1 MLIPEDLLLLLLDD
15 ESGRLRHGTYLDTA
29 VGGALLAELA
39 LAQHVEVV
47 KGSGVWARAKV
58 VPTGSGEPEDDVLA
72 EALATVRH
80 KERSAQDLV
89 GRLGRGRRA
98 QLLDRLEQRGI
109 LRREDD
115 RVLGLFPRKRWP
127 AVDSSH
133 EDDVRRQLGDAVV
146 RGATPTE
153 RTAALVALLSAMGVA
168 HQVVDR
174 EGLSGGEV
182 RKRAKAIAEG
192 DWAAK
197 AVKDAIAAV
206 QAAIAA
212 TMVASTSVAASGG
225 S

>member
-58 VPTGSGEPEDDVLA
+58 VPTGSGEPEDDV
-72 EALATVRH
+72 
-80 KERSAQDLV
+80 
-89 GRLGRGRRA
+89 
-98 QLLDRLEQRGI
+98 
-109 LRREDD
+109 
-115 RVLGLFPRKRWP
+115 
-127 AVDSSH
+127 
-133 EDDVRRQLGDAVV
+133 RRQLGDAVV

-168 HQVVDR
+168 HQVIDR